1 MLLFTPEQGDYI
13 KNRHMHETQK
23 TLRDDDEGLL
33 ISLEVQL
40 NRELEDEILPYIPDV
55 EVIEPLILRRNI
67 LDRLERGLKR
77 FKRNKNKK
85 PE

>member
-1 MLLFTPEQGDYI
+1 
-13 KNRHMHETQK
+13 MHETQK

-55 EVIEPLILRRNI
+55 EVIEPLISRRNI
-67 LDRLERGLKR
+67 IDRLQRGLKR